1 MAAVRRHGWTP
12 VTAPGPSGGDMLRDF
27 GRIRHDSL
35 GYLEACWRR
44 YGDVV
49 QFPIPTPPSY
59 LVTSPTGVRRVL
71 QTNHRNYGKATIQY
85 RNLALVTGDGLLAAD
100 TEQWR
105 AQRPKVQPAFHPRAV
120 TSVADH
126 TAAAVTGLA
135 EQWDGRGEQ
144 FTVDIEDA
152 MMRTALEIV
161 GAALFGADLRAQS
174 ADLVH
179 ATQVG
184 LHAVVARTRNPL
196 PPIVPTPGTFRLRAA
211 VGRLDAA
218 VAAIVAARRR
228 LGHHGEPRDMLDV
241 LLAAPEMGDQEL
253 RDQIVTFIVAGHETI
268 ASALTWSWYL
278 LATHPEAAERLATEA
293 LTVLGRDRPATFA
306 DVADLPWSQAVFDEA
321 LRIYPPGWL
330 VSRKSLGPD
339 EIDGHQIPA
348 KALIIISPY
357 LVHRHPDAGG
367 GDTDF
372 RPERFLAGQ
381 PSPVSC
387 EYIPFGA
394 GPRLCIGRGMAR
406 VEGTIV
412 LSMLARRFRFTTL
425 PGAEVTLNPM
435 VMLKPR
441 GGLRLRVDRRY

>member
-1 MAAVRRHGWTP
+1 
-12 VTAPGPSGGDMLRDF
+12 MLRDF
-27 GRIRHDSL
+27 GRIRHDAL
-35 GYLEACWRR
+35 GYLESCWQR

-59 LVTSPTGVRRVL
+59 LITSPAGVRQVL
-71 QTNHRNYGKATIQY
+71 QSNHRNYGKATIQY
-85 RNLALVTGDGLLAAD
+85 RNLALVTGYGLLAAD

-105 AQRPKVQPAFHPRAV
+105 LQRPKVQPAFHPRAV
-120 TSVADH
+120 TAVADH
-126 TAAAVTGLA
+126 TAEAVAGLVDDWAAR
-135 EQWDGRGEQ
+135 GRH

-161 GAALFGADLRAQS
+161 GSALFGADLRDQA
-174 ADLVH
+174 ADLVQ

-196 PPIVPTPGTFRLRAA
+196 PPMVPTPGTLRLRAA
-211 VGRLDAA
+211 VRRLDAA
-218 VAAIVAARRR
+218 VAAIVTARRR
-228 LGHHGEPRDMLDV
+228 QHYTGEPRDMLDV
-241 LLAAPEMGDQEL
+241 LLAAPDMTGREL

-278 LATHPEAAERLATEA
+278 LATHPDAADRLTNEAVD
-293 LTVLGRDRPATFA
+293 VLGPQRPANFD
-306 DVADLPWSQAVFDEA
+306 DVAALPWAQAVFDEA

-339 EIDGHQIPA
+339 TIDGHAIPA

-367 GDTDF
+367 GDTAF
-372 RPERFLAGQ
+372 RPERFLDGS

-394 GPRLCIGRGMAR
+394 GPRLCIGRSMAR

-412 LSMLARRFRFTTL
+412 LSMLARRFRFAML
-425 PGAEVTLNPM
+425 PGADVSLNPM

-441 GGLRLRVDRRY
+441 GGLQLRVERRD